1 MNPKNRQRGIPRK
14 INMGKTGRSQ
24 DRQPPTFGGRGG
36 RIDTSLKDINWTP
49 SKLALASAVLGIPF
63 LLVVVLMFRSG
74 NGVFGGFLIG
84 IAMFVGLMYLTLRYI
99 DKNEF

>member
-1 MNPKNRQRGIPRK
+1 MNPKDRQRGIPRK
-14 INMGKTGRSQ
+14 INMGRTGRPQ
-24 DRQPPTFGGRGG
+24 DRRPPILGGQGS
-36 RIDTSLKDINWTP
+36 IDTSWKDINWTP
-49 SKLALASAVLGIPF
+49 RKLALASAVLGIPF

-74 NGVFGGFLIG
+74 NSFFGVILIG